1 MIKVGFLSNKIAL
14 VHVGSDHLAQ
24 HLVIEFPVQFF
35 SSLPEKYE
43 RSNRWLS
50 DVFHGIPWCSGF
62 ADHRD
67 IHIPDGTIYV
77 KGTQIQNLIKT
88 IKTRVLLM

>member
-24 HLVIEFPVQFF
+24 HLVIDFPVEFF

-62 ADHRD
+62 AEHRD

-77 KGTQIQNLIKT
+77 KGNQIQNLVKT
-88 IKTRVLLM
+88 IKTPV